1 MKKNFFLT
9 ILLVL
14 TLFSLSAENFYIE
27 RYDIDVNVLE
37 NRVYEITEEIDMYF
51 TSPSH
56 GFYRD
61 IPVRYDTGYEAIVSG
76 ISVNERFEKEENGDF
91 LSLKIGDADRLVK
104 GRQHYTV
111 KYSYDIGADV
121 YPDYDEFYF
130 NLIGDGWN
138 CDIDEVN
145 FRVSFPKAVSGD
157 RIWLTGG
164 RYGSTQRLPFSF
176 DGTGL
181 ITGRVTGLSEKE
193 AVTLRVEMDE
203 GYFVGA
209 RVPKDWSGVGLFT
222 ILPLTV
228 LVLLVL
234 YLLYRKYGVDK
245 PIVIYPRFEAPELSP
260 LAVGYIYDSS
270 ADDRDFSAMIFYWA
284 DKGYLTIEEKGKDFI
299 LHKKK
304 EPDSPSEEENILF
317 RSLFLKGDDLS
328 VKDMATMRLGAVLN
342 DTVKPAMVKRFT
354 KGPQA
359 LCDRT
364 AEGKSNLALIITLL
378 YAIASSILMNLGDM
392 EVAILSVIVSIAFT
406 AVSGVMIWSLLKK
419 HQTRIS
425 SRIFI
430 GAVLAVMAF
439 AVSVVLYMF
448 SSTVR
453 CTPVFVKIS
462 SAVLAF
468 SIPFMS
474 ALSLF
479 ITRRSEYGQQTVE
492 EILGYRDFLEK
503 VEVEKLKT
511 LIDQDPEYFYHNLSY
526 AIALGLEDKWA
537 KKFEGLFFT
546 PASWYIG
553 SNPVFDYWFYS
564 GMFRRFNSG
573 YKSRLIISGFEGKS
587 SGGASTFSGSSGFS
601 GGGFGGGGG
610 RSW

>member
-1 MKKNFFLT
+1 MKKTVF
-9 ILLVL
+9 IVSLLLL
-14 TLFSLSAENFYIE
+14 TLFSLSAESFYIE
-27 RYDIDVNVLE
+27 RYDIDVNVLA
-37 NRVYEITEEIDMYF
+37 NRVYEVTEEIDMYF

-61 IPVRYDTGYEAIVSG
+61 IPVRYDTGYEAILSDIQVS
-76 ISVNERFEKEENGDF
+76 EEFEKETNGDY
-91 LSLKIGDADRLVK
+91 LSLKIGSADRLIE
-104 GRQHYTV
+104 GRRHYSIR
-111 KYSYDIGADV
+111 YSYDLGADV

-145 FRVSFPKAVSGD
+145 FSVTFPKPVSEKL
-157 RIWLTGG
+157 IWLTAG
-164 RYGSTQRLPFSF
+164 RYGSTGRKPFTLKGNTVS
-176 DGTGL
+176 GH
-181 ITGRVTGLSEKE
+181 VTGLMEKE
-193 AVTLRVEMDE
+193 ALTLRVEMEE

-228 LVLLVL
+228 LVLLFL
-234 YLLYRKYGVDK
+234 YSLYRKYGVDK
-245 PIVIYPRFEAPELSP
+245 PIVIYPRFEAPSLSP
-260 LAVGYIYDSS
+260 MAVGYIYDSS

-284 DKGYLTIEEKGKDFI
+284 DRGCLTIEEKGKDFI
-299 LHKKK
+299 LHRKKDP
-304 EPDSPSEEENILF
+304 ESPCEEENLLF
-317 RSLFLKGDDLS
+317 ASLFANGDDLS
-328 VKDMATMRLGAVLN
+328 VGSMASMKIGVTLN
-342 DTVKPAMVKRFT
+342 EKIKPALIKRYT

-359 LCDRT
+359 LADRT
-364 AEGKSNLALIITLL
+364 AEGKSGLAMIVTML
-378 YAIASSILMNLGDM
+378 YALAASILNNLGDL
-392 EVAILSVIVSIAFT
+392 EIALISVIITIVFA
-406 AVSGVMIWSLLKK
+406 AMSGLMIWTLLRK
-419 HQTRIS
+419 HTTRIGA
-425 SRIFI
+425 RIVI
-430 GAVLAVMAF
+430 GSVLAVLAF
-439 AVSVVLYMF
+439 ALSVVLFMF

-453 CTPVFVKIS
+453 CTPVFVMIS
-462 SAVLAF
+462 SGILAF
-468 SIPFMS
+468 SIPLMS

-479 ITRRSEYGQQTVE
+479 ISRRSDYGQATVE
-492 EILGYRDFLEK
+492 EILGYREFLEK
-503 VEVEKLKT
+503 VEADKLRT

-537 KKFEGLFFT
+537 KKFQGLFFS

-553 SNPVFDYWFYS
+553 SDPVMNYLFYA

-573 YKSRLIISGFEGKS
+573 YTAKMIASGFDGHA

>member
-1 MKKNFFLT
+1 MKKK
-9 ILLVL
+9 ILLAAMLLL
-14 TLFSLSAENFYIE
+14 TLFCLSAENFYIE

-61 IPVRYDTGYEAIVSG
+61 IPVKYDTGYEAILSG
-76 ISVNERFEKEENGDF
+76 ISVSEEYEKEKNGDF

-104 GRQHYTV
+104 GSQHYTI
-111 KYSYDIGADV
+111 KYSYDLGADV

-145 FRVSFPKAVSGD
+145 FTVTFPKQISSERV
-157 RIWLTGG
+157 WLTGG
-164 RYGSTQRLPFSF
+164 RYGSTSRYPFSF
-176 DGTGL
+176 SGNTVSGH
-181 ITGRVTGLSEKE
+181 VTGLSEKE
-193 AVTLRVEMDE
+193 ALTLRVEMDE

-209 RVPKDWSGVGLFT
+209 RVPKDWSLIGLLT

-228 LVLLVL
+228 AVLFFL
-234 YLLYRKYGVDK
+234 YSLYRKYGVDK

-260 LAVGYIYDSS
+260 MAVGYIYDSS
-270 ADDRDFSAMIFYWA
+270 ADDRDFTAMIFYWA
-284 DKGYLTIEEKGKDFI
+284 DKGYLTIEEKGKNFI

-304 EPDSPSEEENILF
+304 DLESPCEEENILF
-317 RSLFLKGDDLS
+317 SSLFLKGDDLS
-328 VKDMATMRLGAVLN
+328 VRDMSNMKLGVILN
-342 DTVKPAMVKRFT
+342 DTVKPALVKRFT

-359 LCDRT
+359 LSDRT
-364 AEGKSNLALIITLL
+364 AEGKSNLGMIISML
-378 YAIASSILMNLGDM
+378 YALASSILLNLGDM
-392 EVAILSVIVSIAFT
+392 EIALISVIISLAFT
-406 AVSGVMIWSLLKK
+406 AISGVMIWALLRK
-419 HQTRIS
+419 HTTGMV
-425 SRIFI
+425 SRAVIAAVIF
-430 GAVLAVMAF
+430 VMAL
-439 AVSVVLYMF
+439 AISVVLYMF
-448 SSTVR
+448 ASTVR

-462 SAVLAF
+462 SSLIAF
-468 SIPFMS
+468 SLPLMA

-479 ITRRSEYGQQTVE
+479 ITRRSEYGQATVE

-503 VEVEKLKT
+503 VEVDKLKAM
-511 LIDQDPEYFYHNLSY
+511 IDQDPEYFYHNLSY

-553 SNPVFDYWFYS
+553 NDPVFNYWFYS
-564 GMFRRFNSG
+564 RMFRRFNSG
-573 YKSRLIISGFEGKS
+573 YTSRIITSGFEGKS